1 MLQNCHIYYIL
12 FLHLTQSIMASF
24 PSHIFKA
31 YDIRGIYPKEL
42 NEELIYKIG
51 RACGVL
57 RQEELGLDKKITIVV
72 GHDMRLSSPTL
83 FEELKRGLLEQGI
96 NVVDIGLT
104 STPTYYF
111 AVANYG
117 YNGGMLVSASHNPKE
132 YNGIKIVRERA
143 TPVGS
148 GTGMEKLRDLVEKG
162 EFAYNGAKGVE
173 VSKNGVLEAEV
184 EIAKKYADLQK
195 IRPMKVVFD
204 TANSMGILFLNELF
218 RYLPQ
223 VEVVR
228 LNDKLDGTFPA
239 HQADPLQDNTLGGL
253 REVVVK
259 EKADLGI
266 ATDGDGDRIFF
277 IDNSGK
283 RIKPEIMRG
292 ILARTFLK
300 DNPGATICFD
310 IRPGKIT
317 EDMILE
323 AGGKPSVTRVG
334 HSLIKKQMIETGAV
348 FGGES
353 SGHFFVKFPDG
364 VYESPMIACLRF
376 LQVLS
381 ESGLS
386 ASDFIKP
393 LDRYFHSGEINFEV
407 EDKVGALA
415 KLKEKYSDAKISD
428 LDGLTFTYSDF
439 WFNVRPSNT
448 ESLLRLNLEAID
460 EQLMREK
467 LIEIKKIINN

>member
-1 MLQNCHIYYIL
+1 
-12 FLHLTQSIMASF
+12 MASF

-42 NEELIYKIG
+42 NEDLVYKIG
-51 RACGVL
+51 RAYGVL

-72 GHDMRLSSPTL
+72 GHDMRLSSLSL
-83 FEELKRGLLEQGI
+83 FKELKRGLIDQGI
-96 NVVDIGLT
+96 NVVDIGLA

-111 AVANYG
+111 AVANFG
-117 YNGGMLVSASHNPKE
+117 YNGGMLISASHNPKE

-143 TPVGS
+143 TPVGR
-148 GTGMEKLRDLVEKG
+148 GTGMEKLRDLVEKN
-162 EFAYNGAKGVE
+162 EFAYDGAKGVE
-173 VSKNGVLEAEV
+173 LSKTGVLEAEV

-204 TANSMGILFLNELF
+204 TANSMGILYLNELF
-218 RYLPQ
+218 KYLPQ
-223 VEVVR
+223 VEIVR

-239 HQADPLQDNTLGGL
+239 HQADPLQDSTLDGL
-253 REVVVK
+253 RKLVIK

-277 IDNSGK
+277 IDNFGK

-292 ILARTFLK
+292 ILAQTFLK

-323 AGGKPSVTRVG
+323 AGGKLSVTRVG
-334 HSLIKKQMIETGAV
+334 HSLIKKQMIDTGAV

-376 LQVLS
+376 MQVLS

-386 ASDFIKP
+386 STDFIKP
-393 LDRYFHSGEINFEV
+393 LDKYFHSGEINFEV
-407 EDKVGALA
+407 EDKIGALE
-415 KLKEKYSDAKISD
+415 KLKEKYSDAEIND
-428 LDGLTFTYSDF
+428 LDGLTFTYQDF
-439 WFNVRPSNT
+439 WFNVRSSNT
-448 ESLLRLNLEAID
+448 EPLLRLNLEAKTG
-460 EQLMREK
+460 ELMQEK